1 MKNTIQNELGKV
13 RVSDE
18 AIASI
23 AALATQRIK
32 GVAGMGTGG
41 TVDTLADLL
50 GLHKQG
56 RGIQVQ
62 MGEKEVALSLNL
74 IIEFGADIAEV
85 ATQVQEAVAEAVE
98 KMSGL
103 VVVEVNVVVQ
113 GVAAAGG
120 GETRTFK
127 VRG

>member
-23 AALATQRIK
+23 ATLAALKVK
-32 GVAGMGTGG
+32 GVARVAAGG
-41 TVDTLADLL
+41 TLDTLADML
-50 GLHKQG
+50 GVHRPG
-56 RGIQVQ
+56 VQVQ
-62 MGEKEVALSLNL
+62 MGEREVALSLSL
-74 IIEFGADIAEV
+74 VLEFGADIADV
-85 ATQVQEAVAEAVE
+85 ATQVQESVAEAVE

-103 VVVEVNVVVQ
+103 AVVEVDIVVQ
-113 GVAAAGG
+113 GVDAVAPA
-120 GETRTFK
+120 ETRKFP

>member
-23 AALATQRIK
+23 AALAALKIK
-32 GVAGMGTGG
+32 GVAGMGSGG

-62 MGEKEVALSLNL
+62 MGEKEAALSLSL
-74 IIEFGADIAEV
+74 IIEFGADIADV
-85 ATQVQEAVAEAVE
+85 AMQVQESVAEAVE

-103 VVVEVNVVVQ
+103 MVVEVNVVVQ
-113 GVAAAGG
+113 GVAAVGG
-120 GETRTFK
+120 GETRTLR
-127 VRG
+127 VSR

>member
-23 AALATQRIK
+23 AALAALRIK

-41 TVDTLADLL
+41 TVDSLADLL

-62 MGEKEVALSLNL
+62 MGEKEVALSLSL
-74 IIEFGADIAEV
+74 IVEFGADIAEV
-85 ATQVQEAVAEAVE
+85 ATQVQETVAESVE

-103 VVVEVNVVVQ
+103 LVVEVNVVVQ
-113 GVAAAGG
+113 GVAAPGG